1 MSPNEDIPD
10 DDASID
16 SRSEISARGAHRR
29 RIRRRRAAVIAGA
42 LTVALVG
49 AAAVAVARLDANVST
64 APIRPSSSSAPTGD
78 EQADAADDGDLNV
91 LLLGSDSRDLSD
103 ETFGVGDG
111 TKRSDA
117 MVLAHFAADRSRID
131 AIQLPRDTLVDLPV
145 CDDLGDGAR
154 SAGRGMLNSAL
165 NNGPACSVAA
175 VEALT
180 GVRIDHF
187 MELDFEGFERMVDAL
202 GGVDVCLPEPLSDG
216 HAQLDLPAGPQ
227 IVDGAQALALA
238 RTRHALA
245 DGSDISR
252 LGHQQMVMSAI
263 VQEATR
269 TDVLTNPV
277 KLYSFLDAATSS
289 TTVDPGLAG
298 IPSLISLATRAAQV
312 PLSQIVFLTMP
323 WEPAPGD
330 ANRVVASADAGVVF
344 RAVADDVPII
354 LAGDDTAAVPDRSAP
369 IAVLNGSGVA
379 GLAASVGDEAA
390 ALGYTVAVRGNA
402 DAALDV
408 TRLVADAGVESQETA
423 ANLALELGVPL
434 SVEVG
439 ETHGVQLLLGADYEE
454 LPRETAEEPLPSRP
468 IEATSRG
475 ADVDLCAA

>member
-1 MSPNEDIPD
+1 MSPNDEIPN
-10 DDASID
+10 DDAPTG
-16 SRSEISARGAHRR
+16 SRAEHTDRAARRR
-29 RIRRRRAAVIAGA
+29 RIRRRRIAVIAGA
-42 LTVALVG
+42 LAATLVAV
-49 AAAVAVARLDANVST
+49 AAVAVARLDANVST
-64 APIRPSSSSAPTGD
+64 APIRPSSSPDLETPQVA
-78 EQADAADDGDLNV
+78 EDDGDLNV
-91 LLLGSDSRDLSD
+91 LLLGSDSRDLS
-103 ETFGVGDG
+103 TAAFGEGDG

-216 HAQLDLPAGPQ
+216 HAQLDLPAGQ
-227 IVDGAQALALA
+227 QVVDGAQALALA

-245 DGSDISR
+245 DGSDIAR

-298 IPSLISLATRAAQV
+298 IPALLSLATRAAQV
-312 PLSQIVFLTMP
+312 PLSQITFLTMP

-330 ANRVVASADAGVVF
+330 ANRVVASADASIVF
-344 RAVADDVPII
+344 RAVADDVPIV
-354 LAGDDTAAVPDRSAP
+354 LAGDDAAVVPVRSAP
-369 IAVLNGSGVA
+369 VTVLNGSSTA
-379 GLAASVGDEAA
+379 GLAARVGDQAA
-390 ALGYTVAVRGNA
+390 ALGYTVAARGNA
-402 DAALDV
+402 ESALEATRLIAGPDAA
-408 TRLVADAGVESQETA
+408 AQETA
-423 ANLALELGVPL
+423 ANLAQELGVPL
-434 SVEVG
+434 AVETG
-439 ETHGVQLLLGADYEE
+439 EIDGVRLLLGADFDT
-454 LPRETAEEPLPSRP
+454 LPRETAETPLPAQP
-468 IEATSRG
+468 VEATSRG